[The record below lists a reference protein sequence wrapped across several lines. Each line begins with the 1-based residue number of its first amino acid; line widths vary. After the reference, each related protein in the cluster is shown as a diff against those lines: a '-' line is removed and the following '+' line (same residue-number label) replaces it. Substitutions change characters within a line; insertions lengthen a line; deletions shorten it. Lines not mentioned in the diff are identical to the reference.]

1 MRISPLAR
9 NLVLVALVA
18 LGLTLIRRV
27 GSIGLTIVQLILSLM
42 LLVMFLSI
50 AHSLWRQNR
59 GTIDLMPRSRRIAL
73 YGAVAG
79 IVVLVLAQPLIVS
92 GALSALLFF
101 VALAALGFVVYR
113 VWQESR
119 RYHY

>member
-1 MRISPLAR
+1 
-9 NLVLVALVA
+9 
-18 LGLTLIRRV
+18 
-27 GSIGLTIVQLILSLM
+27 M

-59 GTIDLMPRSRRIAL
+59 GTIDLMPRGKRAAL
-73 YGAVAG
+73 YGSVAG
-79 IVVLVLAQPLIVS
+79 IVLLVLLQPWIVTS
-92 GALSALLFF
+92 ALSALLFF
-101 VALAALGFVVYR
+101 AVLAALGFVVYR